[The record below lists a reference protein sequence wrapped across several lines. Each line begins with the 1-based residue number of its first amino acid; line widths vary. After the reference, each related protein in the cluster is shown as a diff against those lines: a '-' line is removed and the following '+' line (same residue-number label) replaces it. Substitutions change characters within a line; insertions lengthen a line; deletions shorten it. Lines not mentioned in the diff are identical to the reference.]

1 MALNLQTNLRL
12 PRKKAYELATV
23 LTNREIAKGI
33 YELKVAL
40 TREVKVGQFFMLK
53 GFSDLTMLPRPLSI
67 YDCSKDTL
75 SFLYAVVGR
84 GTNELANKK
93 AGDFVEVLGPL
104 GNGFQLPEAGRQAKI
119 ALVAGGIGIAPFLY
133 LAKELAGHNLQAKW
147 QIDLFAGFRNEIY
160 AVDAI
165 KEYVDQ
171 VYIATNEGTV
181 GHKGFVTD
189 LIADTY
195 DYVYCCGPT
204 PMMKSLQALN
214 LRAETF
220 LSLENRMACG
230 IGACL
235 ACSCKTSFGMQRVC
249 KEGPVFRASE
259 VAL

>member
-1 MALNLQTNLRL
+1 MALNFTL
-12 PRKKAYELATV
+12 KKAYEAVKV
-23 LTNREIAKGI
+23 LDNKEIVPGI
-33 YELKVAL
+33 FELVVACD
-40 TREVKVGQFFMLK
+40 RQVKVGQFFMLK

-67 YDCSKDTL
+67 YDKSAGTL

-93 AGDFVEVLGPL
+93 TNDYVEVLGPL
-104 GNGFQLPEAGRQAKI
+104 GNGFTLPDPSKQAKI

-133 LAKELAGHNLQAKW
+133 LAKEIERQNIANKW
-147 QIDLFAGFRNEIY
+147 QIDLLAGFQHTVY
-160 AVDAI
+160 AVEAI
-165 KEYVDQ
+165 AKHVDK
-171 VYIATNEGTV
+171 VIIATNDGSV

-189 LIADTY
+189 LIQDSY

-204 PMMKSLQALN
+204 PMMKSLQNLN
-214 LRAETF
+214 LQAETF

-235 ACSCKTSFGMQRVC
+235 ACSCKTSLGMQRVC